1 MSSLPL
7 QSLTPSSTDTNRY
20 FSGTNLDGNVTY
32 VAASDNNI
40 TESDTD
46 VAVDTGVERLLG
58 LMWLFRHRG
67 RIRTN
72 DDIEVYGYPDLTA
85 EGSAGRKNFFN
96 DRERLQALG
105 ITLEPVD
112 DQHGWAVTNE
122 ADPVMLVLTPTERN
136 AITEARL
143 LLADNDDLPIGH
155 TGARPHGT
163 VPAAVPVVLAAIS
176 DHHPLHF
183 TYGDKARTID
193 PHRVVVT
200 STDRWYVLGIDHSTG
215 VAATRT
221 FRIDRITAA
230 HADRD
235 HTTAPLPLG
244 AQWPLH
250 PTAWSSD
257 PSVLTTVMFP
267 HQPLPEWLAILGNPH
282 SMHAYDNGTVEAT
295 FEVSSHHAFVR
306 RTLAVGACITD
317 PTTMVDLAEST
328 LSAHI
333 AAYGPL

>member
-1 MSSLPL
+1 M
-7 QSLTPSSTDTNRY
+7 R
-20 FSGTNLDGNVTY
+20 NLDGNVTC

-40 TESDTD
+40 TQGDTD

-72 DDIEVYGYPDLTA
+72 DDIEVCGYPDLTA
-85 EGSAGRKNFFN
+85 QGSAGRKNFFN

-122 ADPVMLVLTPTERN
+122 ADPVMLILTPTERD

-143 LLADNDDLPIGH
+143 LVADSDTDNDTLTTGH
-155 TGARPHGT
+155 NRDRPHGT
-163 VPAAVPVVLAAIS
+163 VPAAVPMVLAAIS

-183 TYGDKARTID
+183 TYADKARTFD

-221 FRIDRITAA
+221 FRIDRITDA

-235 HTTAPLPLG
+235 HTIASLPPG

-257 PSVLTTVMFP
+257 PSLVSTVMFP
-267 HQPLPEWLAILGNPH
+267 HPPLPEWLAILGHPH
-282 SMHAYDNGTVEAT
+282 TMHAYEDGTVEAT
-295 FEVSSHHAFVR
+295 FEVSGHHAFVR
-306 RTLAVGACITD
+306 RTLAIGASITN
-317 PTTMVDLAEST
+317 PTVMVDLAQST